1 MGVNF
6 FSVKEGDVVI
16 ISERNDVRMV
26 RKICSVRQENSI
38 SNLKLISRLQLN
50 IKKSSVYRKEV
61 YHGLVM

>member
-26 RKICSVRQENSI
+26 RKIRSVRQENSI
-38 SNLKLISRLQLN
+38 SNLKLINRLQLN

>member
-16 ISERNDVRMV
+16 ISERNDVRIV
-26 RKICSVRQENSI
+26 RKIRSVRQENSI
-38 SNLKLISRLQLN
+38 SNLKLINRLQLN

>member
-38 SNLKLISRLQLN
+38 SNLKLINRLQLN